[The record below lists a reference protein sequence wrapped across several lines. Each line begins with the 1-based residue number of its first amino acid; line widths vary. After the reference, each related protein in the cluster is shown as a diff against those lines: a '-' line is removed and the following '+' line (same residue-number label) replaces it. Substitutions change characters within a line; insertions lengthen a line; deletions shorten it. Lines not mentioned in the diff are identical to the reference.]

1 MISLAKLPPRVM
13 TNTSD
18 FRHTRKS
25 SAARLVTC
33 FLKDSISSLL
43 ARSSLLT
50 CSCQRIGQL
59 LLEQYDRLFSGSF
72 YKFHKSTMVMIT
84 YSFERVLHSVFVYIL
99 NIKERGKKGMRKLQ
113 RHLPD
118 WGTYSSGVPFECFH
132 HIPALMQH
140 ISEFPSYTPLHAK

>member
-1 MISLAKLPPRVM
+1 MISLAKLPPWVM

-59 LLEQYDRLFSGSF
+59 LLEKHDRLFSGSF

-99 NIKERGKKGMRKLQ
+99 NIKERGKKACVNFR
-113 RHLPD
+113 
-118 WGTYSSGVPFECFH
+118 GTYQIGE
-132 HIPALMQH
+132 HIPQGCHSSVSTIYL
-140 ISEFPSYTPLHAK
+140 P

>member
-1 MISLAKLPPRVM
+1 M

-33 FLKDSISSLL
+33 FLKGSISSLL

-59 LLEQYDRLFSGSF
+59 LLEQHDRLFSGSF

-84 YSFERVLHSVFVYIL
+84 YSFERFAFCVCLYFKYQR
-99 NIKERGKKGMRKLQ
+99 EGEKGMRKLQ

-140 ISEFPSYTPLHAK
+140 ISEFPLYTPLHAK